1 MLLASGI
8 AAGASIGPAPASS
21 LTGTR
26 RSSLVAQSLA
36 LLAGASAQQ
45 AQSPV
50 ANTSIAAQSKP
61 GALKAIKRR
70 AAKLRAVRP
79 PASEATGEPSGASE
93 ASGKET
99 STGEAK
105 HPSEKERPG
114 SSKES
119 PNEPTRLPA
128 ITHVWLIDLSRQSF
142 SSALR
147 QTTQDPYLARRLIP
161 EGTLLSNYTL
171 TATSP
176 LANDVALL
184 SGQGVNTDTEQDC
197 PTYSEVQPPEVSAKT
212 GFVEG
217 VGCVYPLPVKT
228 LADELT
234 TAGLIWRA
242 YLQDMDPVSAT
253 APAAAAASP
262 AHSTVPTAPANPA
275 EAQSGPNCPHP
286 ALGSTSSPPVTAQ
299 GNDYLPY
306 RNPFIYFDSLLVSGA
321 CASDDVDLQRLQ
333 NDLSSAAST
342 PNFSWIVPSACH
354 DGDPTPCAT
363 GAPSGLAAADAFL
376 EETVPAIT
384 STDDYKR
391 HGLIVITFDT
401 GPSVSGAP
409 PDNQRVGAL
418 LLSPFV
424 KARAKLTSHFQTF
437 SLLKSLERLYGVPL
451 LGHAADPGVTQF
463 GATVYRAT
471 ETAAQAA
478 SRRGLPS
485 LRRAADS
492 HSQ

>member
-1 MLLASGI
+1 M
-8 AAGASIGPAPASS
+8 
-21 LTGTR
+21 
-26 RSSLVAQSLA
+26 AQSLA
-36 LLAGASAQQ
+36 LLAGASARR

-50 ANTSIAAQSKP
+50 ANTRIAAQSKP
-61 GALKAIKRR
+61 QAPSVKAIERR
-70 AAKLRAVRP
+70 SDEPRTARP
-79 PASEATGEPSGASE
+79 PASEATGELSSASE

-105 HPSEKERPG
+105 HSSDKGKPG
-114 SSKES
+114 SFKES
-119 PNEPTRLPA
+119 PSTPERLPA

-184 SGQGVNTDTEQDC
+184 SGQGVNADTEQDC

-212 GFVEG
+212 GLVEG
-217 VGCVYPLPVKT
+217 VGCVYPQPVKT

-253 APAAAAASP
+253 APAAT
-262 AHSTVPTAPANPA
+262 STAPTAVPAVPANPA
-275 EAQSGPNCPHP
+275 EAQSGASCPHP
-286 ALGSTSSPPVTAQ
+286 ALGSASSPPAATQ

-306 RNPFIYFDSLLVSGA
+306 RNPFIYFDSLLASGA

-333 NDLSSAAST
+333 NDLASATNT

-376 EETVPAIT
+376 RETVPEIT
-384 STDDYKR
+384 FTSDYKS

-401 GPSVSGAP
+401 GPGVSGAP
-409 PDNQRVGAL
+409 PANQRVGAL

-424 KARAKLTSHFQTF
+424 KARAKLTSPFQTF

-463 GATVYRAT
+463 GADVYRAT
-471 ETAAQAA
+471 ETAAKAA

-485 LRRAADS
+485 RRRAADS